1 MDFLSKLWFGFTT
14 AMKGAPLTV
23 GVSIL
28 AVIIGLILGFV
39 LAMMRR
45 SRFRIL
51 RVVSGVYIDIIR
63 GTPMV
68 VQALIFAYG
77 VPQLMQKNGIP
88 FRWPELII
96 PCMVVCGM
104 NSAAYM
110 AEIIRGGLQAVE
122 KGQTEAAMSLGMT
135 HSQTMRL
142 VVLPQAFRII
152 LPSLGNEFVTMI
164 KETAVLSYA
173 GAVEILRRAA
183 LLSAATFETFTAYI
197 GAALA
202 YMVFTIPLS
211 KLVLLMEKKLSG
223 KGIKAEAKDTSS
235 MLEPAEEPDPTDA
248 SEEEIEAT
256 ILANETASQRET
268 R

>member
-1 MDFLSKLWFGFTT
+1 MDFLEKLWFGFTT
-14 AMKGAPLTV
+14 AMKGAPLTI

-28 AVIIGLILGFV
+28 AVVIGLILGFG

-45 SRFRIL
+45 SKIGIFRLI
-51 RVVSGVYIDIIR
+51 SGVYIDVIR

-77 VPQLMQKNGIP
+77 VPQLLQKNGVP

-110 AEIIRGGLQAVE
+110 AEIIRGGLQAVD

-142 VVLPQAFRII
+142 VVIPQAFRII
-152 LPSLGNEFVTMI
+152 LPSLGNEFITMI

-211 KLVLLMEKKLSG
+211 KLVILMEKKLSG
-223 KGIKAEAKDTSS
+223 KGIKTKAEDTSS
-235 MLEPAEEPDPTDA
+235 VIEA
-248 SEEEIEAT
+248 EEIENDQE
-256 ILANETASQRET
+256 ILAEQTAANREG